1 MMPMI
6 RRIVLAWLAL
16 ATFAFFPLMAQ
27 QRDVSSVHRIGLLAL
42 RPLPQIAPS
51 LSAFK
56 DGMRELGYLEG
67 KDYVLE
73 VRLANDDPTRYPAL
87 VAELSQLKVELIV
100 AGSTPAAIA
109 IHQTNPTMPIVVG
122 RGPDLVGAKLAESAA
137 HPGGVVTGIEEL
149 APGMTDKRLR
159 FLKQA

>member
-6 RRIVLAWLAL
+6 RRIVLAGLAL

-27 QRDVSSVHRIGLLAL
+27 QRDVSSKVTVHRIGFLAL
-42 RPLPQIAPS
+42 RPLAQIAPS

-87 VAELSQLKVELIV
+87 VAELSRLKVELIV

-109 IHQTNPTMPIVVG
+109 IHETNPTM
-122 RGPDLVGAKLAESAA
+122 
-137 HPGGVVTGIEEL
+137 
-149 APGMTDKRLR
+149 
-159 FLKQA
+159 

>member
-6 RRIVLAWLAL
+6 IRRIFLAGLAV
-16 ATFAFFPLMAQ
+16 ATFAFCALVAQ
-27 QRDVSSVHRIGLLAL
+27 RRDVSSNVTVHRIGFLAL

-67 KDYVLE
+67 TDYILE

-87 VAELSQLKVELIV
+87 IAELSRLKVELIV

-109 IHQTNPTMPIVVG
+109 ITGTNPTMPIVLA
-122 RGPDLVGAKLAESAA
+122 RGP
-137 HPGGVVTGIEEL
+137 
-149 APGMTDKRLR
+149 
-159 FLKQA
+159 